1 MAEAGAPV
9 GGRLLSEL
17 ANAMVA
23 LHREHFGRGPGAAK
37 VSMVDDM
44 VVCVLTDIYTQVERT
59 LVRAGQADRVRE
71 TRQLHQ
77 LALEPEFT
85 SIVERIAARRVTAFV
100 SSVHFD
106 PDIAVELFLL
116 EPQGQRQADGSRRKI
131 STE

>member
-1 MAEAGAPV
+1 MADSDAPV

-37 VSMVDDM
+37 ASMVDDM
-44 VVCVLTDIYTQVERT
+44 LICVLTDIYTQVERT

-77 LALEPEFT
+77 LALEAEFT
-85 SIVERIAARRVTAFV
+85 GLVERITARPVTAFV

-116 EPQGQRQADGSRRKI
+116 EPRGRGQEGGSRRK
-131 STE
+131 SSAE